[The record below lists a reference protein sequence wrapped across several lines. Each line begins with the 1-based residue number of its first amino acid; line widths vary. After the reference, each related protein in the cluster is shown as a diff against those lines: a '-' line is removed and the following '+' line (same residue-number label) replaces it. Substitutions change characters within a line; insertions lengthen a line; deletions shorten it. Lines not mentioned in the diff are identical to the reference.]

1 MANMNA
7 ENQVW
12 KLPINVTENGTVTKT
27 LATADTYVD
36 KNIEITVNTPDAT
49 FERKDKG
56 VGANGEISASVS
68 SNDTTYTSGNVTPYA
83 IEIAAD
89 AHVNAVTVGVKDAG
103 FAASTDE
110 VTIAASDA
118 AQNKKTIY
126 VKEGHLT
133 GSGEATAT
141 TETIKMT
148 KGGEGEFKFTAVAS
162 GGAKVD
168 VAGWLPENAAADSSG
183 SATYAVQAASLA
195 NTETAGTTY
204 VDHTGPVL
212 TSGGYLYINE
222 GYIKDTKISLAD
234 LVPDN
239 ANITSENADLVY
251 NTVKAY
257 DKDGALIVGTMGDAK
272 LGAITAN
279 DAAATI
285 STVTVAANEDNTAF
299 KVTGSKNIS
308 GTTSVQV
315 SERGLAETSLKQT
328 GTISGEANLDATLAK
343 IGLGVSV
350 NNSDIKVT
358 PVIAKADAT
367 TALSGAITTTVP
379 VGGHYVAVSA
389 DAIAASAT
397 VTPTVSKEGYGT
409 ADLHDATPSTVTA
422 GTNASGTYYI
432 PLNEG
437 SHSAV
442 AGEPTINKASATV
455 ATSVV
460 TTSGFEGNTTAG
472 ILTVAPTSGEY
483 ITISGNATPHSGS
496 VSGTVTCRS
505 TEGYITASEK
515 TASIS
520 GEVEVEVTAA
530 APKYIRVYDG
540 SIL

>member
-1 MANMNA
+1 MAQMNV

-12 KLPINVTENGTVTKT
+12 QLPINVTENGTITKT

-56 VGANGEISASVS
+56 VGANGEISAVVS
-68 SNDTTYTSGNVTPYA
+68 STDTTYTSDTKTKYA

-141 TETIKMT
+141 SDTIKMT
-148 KGGEGEFKFTAVAS
+148 KGGEGDFKFTAVAS
-162 GGAKVD
+162 GGARVD
-168 VAGWLPENAAADSSG
+168 VAGWLSTDAAADSSG
-183 SATYAVQAASLA
+183 NATYAVQAASLA
-195 NTETAGTTY
+195 NTETVGTTY
-204 VDHTGPVL
+204 TDHTGPVL

-239 ANITSENADLVY
+239 ANITDKNANLVY

-257 DKDGALIVGTMGDAK
+257 DKDGALIVGTMGDAE
-272 LGAITAN
+272 LSPITASGVQANIDTVNVAAQEGVFHVTGTGAISGN
-279 DAAATI
+279 SEVHVAT
-285 STVTVAANEDNTAF
+285 
-299 KVTGSKNIS
+299 
-308 GTTSVQV
+308 
-315 SERGLAETSLKQT
+315 RGLAETTLSQT
-328 GTISGEANLDATLAK
+328 GNISGNANLDATLTK

-367 TALSGAITTTVP
+367 TALSGAITTTAP
-379 VGGHYVAVSA
+379 VVGHYVAVSA

-432 PLNEG
+432 PLNDG

-442 AGEPTINKASATV
+442 AGDPTINKASATV
-455 ATSVV
+455 ATNVV
-460 TTSGFEGNTTAG
+460 ASGGFEGNLVSGVLA
-472 ILTVAPTSGEY
+472 IAPTSGEY
-483 ITISGNATPHSGS
+483 ITISGNATTHNGS
-496 VSGTVTCRS
+496 VSGTVTCTS
-505 TEGYITASEK
+505 TEGYITASSK

-520 GEVEVEVTAA
+520 GNVEVEVTAA